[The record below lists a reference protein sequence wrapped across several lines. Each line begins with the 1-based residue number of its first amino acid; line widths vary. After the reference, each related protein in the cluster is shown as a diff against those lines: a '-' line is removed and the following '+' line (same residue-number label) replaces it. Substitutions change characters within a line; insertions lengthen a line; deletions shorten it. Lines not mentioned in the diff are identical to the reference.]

1 MFPEGRT
8 CSGDKKVLE
17 KLCEVVVK
25 MGAKQAKMLAVS
37 GAFHTPYMS
46 AASEALGKALDAA
59 DVKMPSIKASL
70 PAAST

>member
-1 MFPEGRT
+1 MRT
-8 CSGDKKVLE
+8 RASVHSFELKPHSLAAQQGF
-17 KLCEVVVK
+17 
-25 MGAKQAKMLAVS
+25 LAVS